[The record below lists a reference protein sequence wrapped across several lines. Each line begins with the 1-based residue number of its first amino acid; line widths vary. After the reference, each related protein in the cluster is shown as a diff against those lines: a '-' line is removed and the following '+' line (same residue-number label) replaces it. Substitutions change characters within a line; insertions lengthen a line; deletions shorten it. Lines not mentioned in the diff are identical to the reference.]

1 MAKPRTRKPETP
13 APDSLQPLELPQDA
27 ALTAEEPPA
36 PELLD
41 EVQEVQSP
49 EPAAVD
55 LPAEAESQPAPEP
68 ETREAPKAA
77 AVTPKPRNGFFPLI
91 AGGAAAAALGA
102 VATLA
107 VLPRLPEALRSQL
120 MPPSGLSA
128 LRDDLTAQAEQIES
142 LKRDLA
148 LAREAQ
154 PGADQAGLAT
164 ALEEA
169 KSAADAAQKA
179 ASTLEA
185 RVAALENAPPAAA
198 SEGTDWQPQIDA
210 LKAQL
215 AAMDT
220 AQSATEEQ
228 LAAAAAEAQ
237 ARIAA
242 AEEAAAQLRASSE
255 AAARQALAQAALA
268 RLHAAFEAGTALAPA
283 LADAEA
289 AGLSVPDTLKAPVPT
304 LAQLQASFP
313 EAARKALALARKH
326 DAGESLG
333 DRLGSFLLAQT
344 GARPLTPQEGTAP
357 DAVLSRVQVAVD
369 EGRLADALTEIAALP
384 EPARAELQAW
394 QAQAGLRLAAAQALQ
409 KLSQ

>member
-13 APDSLQPLELPQDA
+13 TPDSLQPLELPQDA
-27 ALTAEEPPA
+27 APEAETPPA
-36 PELLD
+36 PEVPA
-41 EVQEVQSP
+41 EVLEAQNP
-49 EPAAVD
+49 EPPAVD
-55 LPAEAESQPAPEP
+55 LPAEAESQPVPEP
-68 ETREAPKAA
+68 QGSEAPKAA
-77 AVTPKPRNGFFPLI
+77 EATPKPRNGFFPLI
-91 AGGAAAAALGA
+91 AGGATAAALGA

-120 MPPSGLSA
+120 MPPSGLTA
-128 LRDDLTAQAEQIES
+128 LQNDLSAQAEQIES

-154 PGADQAGLAT
+154 TGTDQAGLAT

-169 KSAADAAQKA
+169 KSAAAAAQKA
-179 ASTLEA
+179 ASALEG
-185 RVAALENAPPAAA
+185 RVAALESAPPAAA
-198 SEGTDWQPQIDA
+198 SGGTDWQPQIDA

-228 LAAAAAEAQ
+228 IAAAAAEAQ

-242 AEEAAAQLRASSE
+242 AEQAAAELRASSE

-283 LADAEA
+283 LADAET
-289 AGLSVPDTLKAPVPT
+289 AGLAVPDALKAPVPT
-304 LAQLQASFP
+304 LAQLQSGFP

-344 GARPLTPQEGTAP
+344 GARPLTPQEGSAP
-357 DAVLSRVQVAVD
+357 DAVLSRAQVAVD
-369 EGRLADALTEIAALP
+369 EGRLADALSEIAALP

-394 QAQAGLRLAAAQALQ
+394 QALVEQRLAVAQALQ
-409 KLSQ
+409 KLAQ